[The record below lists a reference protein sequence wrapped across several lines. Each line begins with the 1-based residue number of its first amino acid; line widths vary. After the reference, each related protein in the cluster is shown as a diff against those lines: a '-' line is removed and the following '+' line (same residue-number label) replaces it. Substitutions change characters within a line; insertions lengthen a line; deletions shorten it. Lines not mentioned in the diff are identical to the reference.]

1 MARSAQLILKEMQ
14 TFKRMARIVHDIYAG
29 QLKSPRLISYMTNL
43 SPASLK
49 APKGAPRQRAV
60 WASFAKSP
68 GSLRQVPRRLR
79 RVSEVASWPRLGRLG
94 RVWRRLAG
102 VWAGVPRLGCVSRA
116 SLASRGSGFGPGVV
130 FRGRGFGPG
139 VVSGVFFFASRPRPA
154 SPARLGRVPGRLGR
168 VLPRPGTRVS
178 RVSAASARRNVA

>member
-1 MARSAQLILKEMQ
+1 MMDFGTLMARSAQLILKEMQ

-68 GSLRQVPRRLR
+68 TRNGPENFGPAAGGFTQAPGGRAPPKLERVESPAFALRPAANPPRR
-79 RVSEVASWPRLGRLG
+79 
-94 RVWRRLAG
+94 
-102 VWAGVPRLGCVSRA
+102 
-116 SLASRGSGFGPGVV
+116 
-130 FRGRGFGPG
+130 
-139 VVSGVFFFASRPRPA
+139 
-154 SPARLGRVPGRLGR
+154 
-168 VLPRPGTRVS
+168 
-178 RVSAASARRNVA
+178 

>member
-1 MARSAQLILKEMQ
+1 MDFGTLMARGAQLILKEMQ

-68 GSLRQVPRRLR
+68 TRNGPENFWSAAGGFTQAP
-79 RVSEVASWPRLGRLG
+79 GG
-94 RVWRRLAG
+94 RVGPKLESVEFPAG
-102 VWAGVPRLGCVSRA
+102 SK
-116 SLASRGSGFGPGVV
+116 RGLS
-130 FRGRGFGPG
+130 
-139 VVSGVFFFASRPRPA
+139 SS
-154 SPARLGRVPGRLGR
+154 
-168 VLPRPGTRVS
+168 
-178 RVSAASARRNVA
+178 